1 MKKRLMIPLSIFAV
15 LAIGSCHKT
24 TKIATLEKREITK
37 SVEITA
43 PSDNKKEGN
52 TYGKIFKPQGA
63 ITYDAM
69 RNQMLKTVKLDDVK
83 VSGTV
88 ETVCKAKGCWMN
100 IASEKGAPPM
110 HVQFKD
116 YAFFMPL
123 DIEGKKV
130 VMLGKAVKEVTS
142 VEDLRHFA
150 QDEGKSKEDIAKIT
164 QPKEELKFLAEGVL
178 ILDL

>member
-1 MKKRLMIPLSIFAV
+1 MKKLRITPLSIFV
-15 LAIGSCHKT
+15 ILLIGSCNKSTKMLTSETPITPKT
-24 TKIATLEKREITK
+24 EA
-37 SVEITA
+37 
-43 PSDNKKEGN
+43 NKAQKVGN
-52 TYGKIFKPQGA
+52 IYGKIFLTEGV

-69 RNQMLKTVKLDDVK
+69 RSKMLKADKLNEVK

-100 IASEKGAPPM
+100 IASEKGEPPM
-110 HVQFKD
+110 HVEFKD

-130 VMLGKAVKEVTS
+130 VMLGKAVKEITS

-150 QDEGKSKEDIAKIT
+150 QDEGKSKEEIAKIT
-164 QPKEELKFLAEGVL
+164 QPKEDIKFLAEGVL